1 MGRFPVFKY
10 RQPSQYVYCMNKTL
24 LEIADLV
31 GGSVQGDGATL
42 ISGLSGIREAKAGDL
57 TFLANVKY
65 APLLE
70 NTQAS
75 GVLVTP
81 GVETGKLACVVVEN
95 PSLAFSKI
103 AESFFKTAGS
113 MIKGIDP
120 TARIAEDVC
129 LGKNV
134 AIGAYAIIEDG
145 VSLGDNTVICALTFI
160 GQGTKIGND
169 CLIYPNVTIRE
180 RTILGDRVII
190 HSGTVIG
197 SDGFGFANVK
207 GVNVKIPQ
215 IGIVEIQDDVEIG
228 ANVAIDRARFD
239 KTVIGKGTKIDNLV
253 QIAHNVRTGENCI
266 IVSQAGIS
274 GSTVLEDNVTLA
286 GQAGL
291 VGHITIGKNSI
302 VAAKSGVPNSIPPD
316 SVYWGFPAK
325 PIAQAKKI
333 NAMVQRLPHYV
344 EIILD
349 LKKRIGEL
357 EEKIKNNV

>member
-1 MGRFPVFKY
+1 
-10 RQPSQYVYCMNKTL
+10 MNKSL
-24 LEIADLV
+24 SEIADLV
-31 GGSVQGDGATL
+31 GGTLVGDASLSIT
-42 ISGLSGIREAKAGDL
+42 GLSGIKEAKAGDL
-57 TFLANVKY
+57 TFLANAKY

-70 NTQAS
+70 KTQAS
-75 GVLVTP
+75 AVLVA
-81 GVETGKLACVVVEN
+81 GAVDTGKLSAIVVEN
-95 PSLAFSKI
+95 PSLSFSKI
-103 AESFFKTAGS
+103 AEIFLKTDGPTLR
-113 MIKGIDP
+113 GIHP
-120 TARIAEDVC
+120 TAIIGQDVC

-134 AIGAYAIIEDG
+134 ALGPYTVIEDG
-145 VSLGDNTVICALTFI
+145 VVLGDNSIVCGLTFI
-160 GQGTKIGND
+160 GRETKIGEN

-180 RTILGDRVII
+180 RIIIGNRVII

-239 KTVIGKGTKIDNLV
+239 RTVIGRGTKIDNLV
-253 QIAHNVRTGENCI
+253 QIAHNVRTGENCM

-325 PIAQAKKI
+325 PIEHAKKI

-349 LKKRIGEL
+349 LKKRIAQL
-357 EEKIKNNV
+357 EEKNLERF

>member
-1 MGRFPVFKY
+1 MK
-10 RQPSQYVYCMNKTL
+10 KTL
-24 LEIADLV
+24 SEIADLV
-31 GGSVQGDGATL
+31 DGTVVGDASL
-42 ISGLSGIREAKAGDL
+42 AIRGLSGIKEAKAGDL
-57 TFLANVKY
+57 TFLANAKY

-70 NTQAS
+70 KTQAS
-75 GVLVTP
+75 AVLVAP
-81 GVETGKLACVVVEN
+81 GLNSVKISAIIVDN

-103 AESFFKTAGS
+103 AEVFLKADGPSL
-113 MIKGIDP
+113 KGIHP
-120 TARIAEDVC
+120 TAIIGKNVC
-129 LGKNV
+129 LGKNIALGPYV
-134 AIGAYAIIEDG
+134 VIDDD
-145 VSLGDNTVICALTFI
+145 VVVGDNSIICALAFI
-160 GQGTKIGND
+160 GRETKIGEN

-180 RTILGDRVII
+180 RITLGNRVIV
-190 HSGTVIG
+190 HSGTVVG

-228 ANVAIDRARFD
+228 ANVTIDRARFD
-239 KTVIGKGTKIDNLV
+239 KTVIGRGTKIDNLV

-325 PIAQAKKI
+325 PIVQAKKV
-333 NAMVQRLPHYV
+333 NAIVQRLPHYV

-349 LKKRIGEL
+349 LKKRIAQL
-357 EEKIKNNV
+357 EERIKNHD

>member
-1 MGRFPVFKY
+1 MSK
-10 RQPSQYVYCMNKTL
+10 MKKTL
-24 LEIADLV
+24 SEIADLV
-31 GGSVQGDGATL
+31 GGSVVGDASLAIT
-42 ISGLSGIREAKAGDL
+42 GLSGIKEAKAGDL
-57 TFLANVKY
+57 TFLANPKY

-70 NTQAS
+70 KTQAS
-75 GVLVTP
+75 AVLVAP
-81 GVETGKLACVVVEN
+81 GVDALKLSAIVVEN

-103 AESFFKTAGS
+103 AEIFLKSDTPSFE
-113 MIKGIDP
+113 GIHP
-120 TARIAEDVC
+120 TAIVGKNVS

-134 AIGAYAIIEDG
+134 ALGPYVVIEDN
-145 VSLGDNTVICALTFI
+145 VVVGDNSVICALAFI
-160 GQGTKIGND
+160 GYETKIGED

-180 RTILGDRVII
+180 RILLGNRVIV

-215 IGIVEIQDDVEIG
+215 MGIVEVQDDVEIG

-239 KTVIGKGTKIDNLV
+239 RTVIGRGTKIDNLV
-253 QIAHNVRTGENCI
+253 QIAHNVRTGQNCM

-325 PIAQAKKI
+325 PIEHAKKI

-349 LKKRIGEL
+349 LKKRIAQL
-357 EEKIKNNV
+357 EEKISK